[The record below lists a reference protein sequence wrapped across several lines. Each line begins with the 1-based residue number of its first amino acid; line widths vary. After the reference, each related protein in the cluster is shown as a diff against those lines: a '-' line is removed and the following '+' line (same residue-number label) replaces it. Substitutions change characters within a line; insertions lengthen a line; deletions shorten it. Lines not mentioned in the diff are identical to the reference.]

1 MAEEKE
7 GGALADLRDALSRW
21 LDLPEDVTLDLPRL
35 RLLGGLQVMVENHLG
50 VRSFHDDE
58 AVVATKIGDL
68 LIWGADLR
76 VGAVSE
82 DAVLVTGRIEGLRYR
97 RG

>member
-1 MAEEKE
+1 V
-7 GGALADLRDALSRW
+7 ADLRDALSRW

-35 RLLGGLQVMVENHLG
+35 RLLGDLQVLVENHLG
-50 VRSFHDDE
+50 VRSFHEDE

-68 LIWGADLR
+68 LIYGADLR

>member
-1 MAEEKE
+1 M
-7 GGALADLRDALSRW
+7 ADLRDALSRW

-35 RLLGGLQVMVENHLG
+35 RMLGDLQVLVENHQG
-50 VRSFHDDE
+50 VRSFHEDE

-68 LIWGADLR
+68 LIWGAELR

-82 DAVLVTGRIEGLRYR
+82 DAVIVTGRIEGLRYR